1 MPLSQ
6 STIEMSDLREKFEAY
21 LAVQEC
27 GYYNMFDPR
36 ARALASEMND
46 VEISKSEWVYIIKN
60 YEKLSEE
67 LV

>member
-1 MPLSQ
+1 
-6 STIEMSDLREKFEAY
+6 MSDLREKFEAY
-21 LAVQEC
+21 LAVQEN

-46 VEISKSEWVYIIKN
+46 LDISKSEWVYIIKN
-60 YEKLSEE
+60 YERLKEE

>member
-1 MPLSQ
+1 
-6 STIEMSDLREKFEAY
+6 MSDLREKFEAY
-21 LAVQEC
+21 LAVQES

-46 VEISKSEWVYIIKN
+46 LDISKSEWVYIIKN
-60 YEKLSEE
+60 YERLKEE